1 MKQTKIL
8 SLLVLAV
15 MLCTSMTACGNS
27 KKSIEKLSDLSG
39 ASVACLSGSTGEIYA
54 NGIVNATVTPFN
66 TGLEAVQALQNGDTD
81 AVIMDEAPAQIYTA
95 HIDAVKIIDQK
106 IDTEPYVIA
115 CKKGNEKLATML
127 NETLS
132 TLKTDGTIDEILSH
146 WVGSSA
152 DHVSYLAKEQNTKGE
167 LIMATV
173 ANLPPFA
180 ETEGSVVVGLE
191 PDIMRAI
198 CDKLGMSLV
207 IKEMAST
214 DAVLDAVKAGK
225 ADVAMSRITV
235 QKDYI
240 TRASFTESYFESEQ
254 VIIARS

>member
-8 SLLVLAV
+8 SLLVSAV
-15 MLCTSMTACGNS
+15 MFCASMTACGNG
-27 KKSIEKLSDLSG
+27 KSIEKLSDLSG
-39 ASVACLSGSTGEIYA
+39 ASVACLSGSTGEVYA
-54 NGIVNATVTPFN
+54 NGIMNATVVSFN
-66 TGLEAVQALQNGDTD
+66 SGLEAVQALQNGETD
-81 AVIMDEAPAQIYTA
+81 AIIMDEAPAQIYTA
-95 HIDAVKIIDQK
+95 HIDAVKILDQK

-146 WVGSSA
+146 WVGTSA
-152 DHVSYLAKEQNTKGE
+152 DHVPYLAKEQDTKGE

-180 ETEGSVVVGLE
+180 EKEGSTVVGLE

-207 IKEMAST
+207 IKEMSST
-214 DAVLDAVKAGK
+214 DEVLEAVKAGK
-225 ADVAMSRITV
+225 ADVAVSRITV

-240 TRASFTESYFESEQ
+240 TKASFTESYFKSEQ
-254 VIIARS
+254 VIIAKS